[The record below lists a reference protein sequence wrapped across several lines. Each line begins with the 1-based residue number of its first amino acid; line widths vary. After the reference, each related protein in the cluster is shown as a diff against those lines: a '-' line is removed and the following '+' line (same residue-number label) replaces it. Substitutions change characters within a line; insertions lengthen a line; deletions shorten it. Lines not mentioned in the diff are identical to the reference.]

1 MAETAKLPPTIYYIR
16 HGETDWN
23 VAGRLQG
30 RHDVPLNGR
39 GRAQATHCGDIL
51 RDLFARDG
59 RNPAD
64 LDYVSSPLGRARKTM
79 ELLRASL
86 GLPADGYEIEPRLA
100 EIAFGDWEGFTI
112 AQLHTRDPQRIAARE
127 QDKWHFVPPGGES
140 YKTVSGTHA
149 RMVRGAYARHGSCCA
164 RRHRA
169 RPHCISWHCRSR
181 QPPPLSILH
190 KASFTYSGAT
200 ASRATPELDQE
211 NKTAGL
217 SVRPCIVKR
226 EIRERIRP
234 RCDRGFRT
242 SSRPSSPSFFFFFFL
257 AERSVCRGRTSSRP
271 SSPCLLLLFLL
282 GGEIGHAEVGLLLV
296 LLLHLLLLFLLGGE
310 IGLPRSD
317 FFSSFFSIFLLL
329 LLLGGQCVGFD
340 DAIERPGS
348 RTQAGSPK

>member
-86 GLPADGYEIEPRLA
+86 GLLADRYEIEPRLA

-112 AQLHTRDPQRIAARE
+112 AQLHSRDPQRIAARE

-140 YKTVSGTHA
+140 YKTVSGRMSEWYEGLTRDTVAVAHGGTA
-149 RMVRGAYARHGSCCA
+149 RGLIAYLGIAEPAAAPLVDIAQGVVYVFRGNSLTRYA
-164 RRHRA
+164 
-169 RPHCISWHCRSR
+169 
-181 QPPPLSILH
+181 
-190 KASFTYSGAT
+190 
-200 ASRATPELDQE
+200 
-211 NKTAGL
+211 
-217 SVRPCIVKR
+217 
-226 EIRERIRP
+226 
-234 RCDRGFRT
+234 
-242 SSRPSSPSFFFFFFL
+242 
-257 AERSVCRGRTSSRP
+257 
-271 SSPCLLLLFLL
+271 
-282 GGEIGHAEVGLLLV
+282 
-296 LLLHLLLLFLLGGE
+296 
-310 IGLPRSD
+310 
-317 FFSSFFSIFLLL
+317 
-329 LLLGGQCVGFD
+329 
-340 DAIERPGS
+340 
-348 RTQAGSPK
+348 